1 VCLRT
6 TNVVPSWYNKDKTT
20 KGKQVPYVLEQTSYV
35 SEDGNYG
42 TGLLITF
49 PYDALNEDQWG
60 VLDILPDSQK
70 LEYAQAILDG
80 QADLSEW
87 ED

>member
-1 VCLRT
+1 
-6 TNVVPSWYNKDKTT
+6 
-20 KGKQVPYVLEQTSYV
+20 
-35 SEDGNYG
+35 
-42 TGLLITF
+42 
-49 PYDALNEDQWG
+49 LNEDQWG

-70 LEYAQAILDG
+70 MEYAQAILDG

>member
-1 VCLRT
+1 MSVVRARIQ
-6 TNVVPSWYNKDKTT
+6 TNNERKTMS
-20 KGKQVPYVLEQTSYV
+20 YVLEHTSYV

-42 TGLLITF
+42 TGHLITF
-49 PYDALNEDQWG
+49 PYDSLNEDQWG
-60 VLDILPDSQK
+60 VVDTLNDSSKLDYVK
-70 LEYAQAILDG
+70 AVLDG

>member
-1 VCLRT
+1 MSYPPDTMEASEERKIM
-6 TNVVPSWYNKDKTT
+6 S
-20 KGKQVPYVLEQTSYV
+20 YVLEQTSYV

-42 TGLLITF
+42 TGYLLTF
-49 PYDALNEDQWG
+49 PYDSLDEDQWAI
-60 VLDILPDSQK
+60 LDILPDSDK
-70 LEYAQAILDG
+70 MSYAQAILDG

>member
-1 VCLRT
+1 MIK
-6 TNVVPSWYNKDKTT
+6 YKQTT
-20 KGKQVPYVLEQTSYV
+20 KGKQMPYVLEQTSYV

-42 TGLLITF
+42 TGYLITF
-49 PYDALNEDQWG
+49 PYDSLNEDQWG
-60 VLDILPDSQK
+60 VLDTLPDYEK
-70 LEYAQAILDG
+70 LPYAQAILDG

>member
-1 VCLRT
+1 MSVGT
-6 TNVVPSWYNKDKTT
+6 GSIVSTNQGENM
-20 KGKQVPYVLEQTSYV
+20 PYVMEQTSYV

-42 TGLLITF
+42 TGYLLTF

-70 LEYAQAILDG
+70 MEYAQAVLDG
-80 QADLSEW
+80 LPDLSEW
-87 ED
+87 EQ

>member
-1 VCLRT
+1 MSVVRDRIQ
-6 TNVVPSWYNKDKTT
+6 TNNERKIMS
-20 KGKQVPYVLEQTSYV
+20 YVLEQTSYV

-42 TGLLITF
+42 TGYVITF
-49 PYDALNEDQWG
+49 PYDALDEDQWG
-60 VLDILPDSQK
+60 VLETLPDSDK
-70 LEYAQAILDG
+70 MLYAQAILDG

>member
-1 VCLRT
+1 MSVVRGRIQ
-6 TNVVPSWYNKDKTT
+6 TNNERKTMS
-20 KGKQVPYVLEQTSYV
+20 YVLEQTSYV

-42 TGLLITF
+42 TGYLLTF
-49 PYDALNEDQWG
+49 PYDSLDEEQWA
-60 VLDILPDSQK
+60 VLDTLPDSDK
-70 LEYAQAILDG
+70 MLYAQAILDG

>member
-1 VCLRT
+1 MVKSENNERK
-6 TNVVPSWYNKDKTT
+6 PMS
-20 KGKQVPYVLEQTSYV
+20 YVLEQTSYV

-42 TGLLITF
+42 TGYLLTF
-49 PYDALNEDQWG
+49 PFDALNEDQWG

-70 LEYAQAILDG
+70 MEYAQAILDG
-80 QADLSEW
+80 NPDLSEW

>member
-1 VCLRT
+1 MV
-6 TNVVPSWYNKDKTT
+6 NYKQIT
-20 KGKQVPYVLEQTSYV
+20 KGKQMPYVLEQTSYV

-42 TGLLITF
+42 TGYLITF

-70 LEYAQAILDG
+70 MEYAQAILDG

-87 ED
+87 EN

>member
-1 VCLRT
+1 MSVVRGRIQ
-6 TNVVPSWYNKDKTT
+6 TNNERKIMS
-20 KGKQVPYVLEQTSYV
+20 YVLEQTSYV

-42 TGLLITF
+42 TGYLLTF
-49 PYDALNEDQWG
+49 PYDSLDEDQWG
-60 VLDILPDSQK
+60 VVDTLNDSSK
-70 LEYAQAILDG
+70 MEYVKAILDG

>member
-1 VCLRT
+1 M
-6 TNVVPSWYNKDKTT
+6 S
-20 KGKQVPYVLEQTSYV
+20 YVLEQTSYV

-42 TGLLITF
+42 TGYLITF
-49 PYDALNEDQWG
+49 PYDSLNEDQWG
-60 VLDILPDSQK
+60 VVDTLNDSSKLDYVK
-70 LEYAQAILDG
+70 AVLDG

>member
-1 VCLRT
+1 M
-6 TNVVPSWYNKDKTT
+6 S
-20 KGKQVPYVLEQTSYV
+20 YVLEQTSYV

-42 TGLLITF
+42 TGQLITF
-49 PYDALNEDQWG
+49 PYDSLNEDQWG
-60 VLDILPDSQK
+60 VVDTLNDSSKLDYVK
-70 LEYAQAILDG
+70 AVLDG

>member
-1 VCLRT
+1 M
-6 TNVVPSWYNKDKTT
+6 S
-20 KGKQVPYVLEQTSYV
+20 YVLEQTSYV

-60 VLDILPDSQK
+60 VVDTLNDSSK
-70 LEYAQAILDG
+70 MSYVQAILDG

>member
-1 VCLRT
+1 M
-6 TNVVPSWYNKDKTT
+6 S
-20 KGKQVPYVLEQTSYV
+20 YVLEQTSYV

-42 TGLLITF
+42 TGYLITF

-60 VLDILPDSQK
+60 VLDTLPDYDKMS
-70 LEYAQAILDG
+70 YAQAILDG

>member
-1 VCLRT
+1 MSVVRGRIQ
-6 TNVVPSWYNKDKTT
+6 TNNERKTMS
-20 KGKQVPYVLEQTSYV
+20 YVLEQTSYV

-42 TGLLITF
+42 TGYLLTF
-49 PYDALNEDQWG
+49 PYDSLDEDQWG
-60 VLDILPDSQK
+60 VVDTLNDSSK
-70 LEYAQAILDG
+70 MEYVKAILDG

>member
-1 VCLRT
+1 M
-6 TNVVPSWYNKDKTT
+6 K
-20 KGKQVPYVLEQTSYV
+20 KGTLMPYVLEQTSYV
-35 SEDGNYG
+35 SEDGNFG
-42 TGLLITF
+42 TGYLLTF

-60 VLDILPDSQK
+60 VLDSLNDSSK
-70 LEYAQAILDG
+70 MSYAQAILDG

>member
-1 VCLRT
+1 M
-6 TNVVPSWYNKDKTT
+6 
-20 KGKQVPYVLEQTSYV
+20 PYVLEQTSYV

-42 TGLLITF
+42 TGYLITF
-49 PYDALNEDQWG
+49 PYDSLNEDQWG
-60 VLDILPDSQK
+60 VLDTLPDSEK
-70 LEYAQAILDG
+70 MSYAHAILDG

>member
-1 VCLRT
+1 MEASEERKIM
-6 TNVVPSWYNKDKTT
+6 S
-20 KGKQVPYVLEQTSYV
+20 YVLEQTSYV

-42 TGLLITF
+42 TGYLLTF
-49 PYDALNEDQWG
+49 PYDSLDEDQWAI
-60 VLDILPDSQK
+60 LDILPDSDK
-70 LEYAQAILDG
+70 MSYAQAILDG

>member
-1 VCLRT
+1 MS
-6 TNVVPSWYNKDKTT
+6 VVRGKIKQTM
-20 KGKQVPYVLEQTSYV
+20 KGQQMSYVLEQTSYV

-42 TGLLITF
+42 TGYLITF

-60 VLDILPDSQK
+60 VLDTLPDNDK
-70 LEYAQAILDG
+70 MLYAQAILDG

>member
-1 VCLRT
+1 MSVVRARIQ
-6 TNVVPSWYNKDKTT
+6 TNNERKIMS
-20 KGKQVPYVLEQTSYV
+20 YVLEHTSYV

-42 TGLLITF
+42 TGHLITF
-49 PYDALNEDQWG
+49 SYDALNEDQWG
-60 VLDILPDSQK
+60 VVDTLNDSSKLDYVK
-70 LEYAQAILDG
+70 AVLDG

>member
-1 VCLRT
+1 M
-6 TNVVPSWYNKDKTT
+6 S
-20 KGKQVPYVLEQTSYV
+20 YVLEQISYV

-60 VLDILPDSQK
+60 VLEILSDSQK
-70 LEYAQAILDG
+70 LPYARAVLDG
-80 QADLSEW
+80 QADLSRW

>member
-1 VCLRT
+1 MSVVRGRIQ
-6 TNVVPSWYNKDKTT
+6 TNNERKTMS
-20 KGKQVPYVLEQTSYV
+20 YVLEQTSYV

-42 TGLLITF
+42 TGYLITF

-60 VLDILPDSQK
+60 VVDTLNDSSKLDYVK
-70 LEYAQAILDG
+70 AILDG

>member
-1 VCLRT
+1 MSVVRGRIQ
-6 TNVVPSWYNKDKTT
+6 TNNERKTMS
-20 KGKQVPYVLEQTSYV
+20 YVLEQTSYV

-42 TGLLITF
+42 TGYLITF
-49 PYDALNEDQWG
+49 PYDSLNEDQWG
-60 VLDILPDSQK
+60 VVDTLNDSSKLDYVK
-70 LEYAQAILDG
+70 AVLDG